1 MASLLPSHLCQFPC
15 SKRYSNST
23 QHIAS
28 FFIHECERKTKEINL
43 EKQDSLTFI
52 EFADTQMIKVF
63 TNKRSQKSE
72 TSAPNTR
79 LSELQTVD
87 IDKEQI
93 MVLVLETY
101 INHTENVRYAN

>member
-1 MASLLPSHLCQFPC
+1 M
-15 SKRYSNST
+15 
-23 QHIAS
+23 
-28 FFIHECERKTKEINL
+28 KEINL

-52 EFADTQMIKVF
+52 ECAETQEIKVF
-63 TNKRSQKSE
+63 TNKRSQNSE

-93 MVLVLETY
+93 MALNLETY
-101 INHTENVRYAN
+101 DNHTEKVRCANWNA